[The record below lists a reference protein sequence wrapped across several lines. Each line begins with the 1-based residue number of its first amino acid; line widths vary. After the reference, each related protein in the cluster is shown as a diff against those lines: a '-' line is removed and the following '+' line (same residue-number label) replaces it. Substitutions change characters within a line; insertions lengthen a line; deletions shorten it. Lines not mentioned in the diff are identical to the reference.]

1 MPEARLNLAQATIH
15 LALAPKSNA
24 VLAAVETA
32 LADVRAGRTGT
43 VPAHLRDSHYPGA
56 KKLGHGSPGGYRYP
70 HDFPGRVVAQQYA
83 PDPVVGR
90 EYYSP
95 SGLGVERVASE
106 RLAGLREVLRG
117 DRGVVPEDAAS
128 GFRPPCKPAPP
139 LTRSSRSS
147 LRRKRVTD
155 VLTGG
160 QVAALIAA
168 VAFALLMLA
177 LTYVV
182 LKLSKTVEET
192 QRLVAGLTDKTVPL
206 LGEVTTSVT
215 HVNKELVRVDAITA
229 NVQSMTG
236 NVSALT
242 SLFAATLGSPI
253 IKVAAFSYGVRSVA
267 AKRSEKD
274 VTKRVREE
282 LKASKRSRR

>member
-1 MPEARLNLAQATIH
+1 M
-15 LALAPKSNA
+15 
-24 VLAAVETA
+24 
-32 LADVRAGRTGT
+32 
-43 VPAHLRDSHYPGA
+43 
-56 KKLGHGSPGGYRYP
+56 
-70 HDFPGRVVAQQYA
+70 
-83 PDPVVGR
+83 
-90 EYYSP
+90 
-95 SGLGVERVASE
+95 
-106 RLAGLREVLRG
+106 
-117 DRGVVPEDAAS
+117 
-128 GFRPPCKPAPP
+128 
-139 LTRSSRSS
+139 
-147 LRRKRVTD
+147 
-155 VLTGG
+155 LTGG

-192 QRLVAGLTDKTVPL
+192 QRLVAGITDKTVPL

-215 HVNKELVRVDAITA
+215 QVNKELVRVDAITA

-274 VTKRVREE
+274 VNKRVREE